1 MKRPFSII
9 SRLALLS
16 VLVVLAALPAR
27 AQPTSEPAVALMLS
41 PQGVLNNSLER
52 GEPLPVSVRLTSSAD
67 PRQPIEL
74 VPSSGTWV
82 DLVRVELVDL
92 GTGDVLARAQPMG
105 APDTARATLSRR
117 QPASGVWLFSSADLA
132 PVKGD
137 GVIVRARLTIPGQPA
152 TSGTVAS
159 DNWSLSLVSPSA
171 EPDRVSSR
179 TRLRAQIA
187 LTQNQLPDAARLL
200 DEALRQLPNDP
211 DLLTLRADVALRAGN
226 TAAAM
231 LLVGRVGRLAPKAAA
246 NRQPPLLL
254 EDVRNRILARS
265 TVAAPAAEPPAW
277 SWPPESV
284 LAPVPGASRPAGI
297 PNR

>member
-1 MKRPFSII
+1 MKRPVSMI
-9 SRLALLS
+9 SRLALFSILG
-16 VLVVLAALPAR
+16 VLAAFAVR
-27 AQPTSEPAVALMLS
+27 AQPNPEPPVELMLT
-41 PQGVLNNSLER
+41 PQGVLDGRLER

-92 GTGDVLARAQPMG
+92 GTGDVLARAQPIG
-105 APDTARATLSRR
+105 APDSARATLSRQR
-117 QPASGVWLFSSADLA
+117 AATGVWLFSSADMA
-132 PVKGD
+132 RVKGD
-137 GVIVRARLTIPGQPA
+137 GLIVRARLTLPGQPA
-152 TSGTVAS
+152 ASGTVAS
-159 DNWSLSLVSPSA
+159 DDWSLSLVSPSA

-179 TRLRAQIA
+179 TRIRAQIA
-187 LTQNQLPDAARLL
+187 ITQNQLPEAARLL

-211 DLLTLRADVALRAGN
+211 DLLTFRADVALRAGN

-231 LLVGRVGRLAPKAAA
+231 LLVGRVGQLTPKAQA

-254 EDVRNRILARS
+254 DDVRNRILARS
-265 TVAAPAAEPPAW
+265 IGSAPAAEPPAW